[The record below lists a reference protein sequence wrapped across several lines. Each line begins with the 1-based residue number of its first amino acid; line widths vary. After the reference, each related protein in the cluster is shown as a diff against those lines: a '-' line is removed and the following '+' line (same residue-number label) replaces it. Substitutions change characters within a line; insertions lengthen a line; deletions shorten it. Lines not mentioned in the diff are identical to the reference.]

1 MKSEAKIHVEEHF
14 DERSDEAWRYEYY
27 VRNQNY
33 VVMSMIEN
41 KDPQPSAIKVFGVFG
56 SLEEA
61 NKASSAI
68 SQENDFF
75 NVYVAE
81 TNAWLPVPPTT
92 EFIENVEYQEKR
104 MTEIKKSFVAMK
116 ERNAINLK
124 KHIEKKAEAESDLP
138 PDDP

>member
-1 MKSEAKIHVEEHF
+1 MTSQAKVHVEERIQ
-14 DERSDEAWRYEYY
+14 ERSDEAWGYEYL

-33 VVMSMIEN
+33 VVMSMIESR
-41 KDPQPSAIKVFGVFG
+41 DPLPCAVKIFGVFG
-56 SLEEA
+56 SLAEA

-81 TNAWLPVPPTT
+81 TNAWLPIPPTA
-92 EFIENVEYQEKR
+92 EYIENVEYQEQK

-124 KHIEKKAEAESDLP
+124 KNIEASVEKK
-138 PDDP
+138 